1 MEGMAEA
8 RAIVP
13 SARAVPAER
22 EERLHRIMLG
32 VVFFWACAV
41 YVDARHHAYDG
52 FRIESFFIPEHVP
65 LYSGWLAACA
75 VLGIYYLQSA
85 RQGLPFSSRL
95 PSSYWL
101 VALGAIA
108 YGLAGGFDLLWHA
121 TFGFEQN
128 LAVTWSPSHL
138 ALVASHLLVLAGIL
152 RFSLAHRLDGDTR
165 SLIAALPLL
174 IPVAA
179 ILWHAMWTTW
189 YSNPLTADY
198 ASGGALVGQLDAFDH
213 LEYGAWTAAV
223 AGTLGMLW
231 NVAILIPFLIVPLAR
246 WRLPVGSITLVV
258 ALYSVIMAAVVDT
271 WIYLP
276 AFLGGAIL
284 GDVVWAWIRRNGRTD
299 QPLAYTAVGVVV
311 ALAQG
316 IGYFA
321 AVALLPL
328 GILWPVH
335 LWAGVLVMSAAVGG
349 WLAYVAAGSAAAP
362 PAGGSSPTHRVAA

>member
-1 MEGMAEA
+1 MEAIAGV
-8 RAIVP
+8 RAIAA
-13 SARAVPAER
+13 ARAVPAER
-22 EERLHRIMLG
+22 EERLHRIMLA
-32 VVFFWACAV
+32 VVFFWACAT
-41 YVDARHHAYDG
+41 YVDARHHAYAG

-65 LYSGWLAACA
+65 LYAGWLAACA

-85 RQGLPFSSRL
+85 RQRLPLSTRL

-101 VALGAIA
+101 AAVGAIG
-108 YGLAGGFDLLWHA
+108 YGLAGGFDMLWHA
-121 TFGFEQN
+121 MFGFEQN
-128 LAVTWSPSHL
+128 LAATWSPSHL
-138 ALVASHLLVLAGIL
+138 ALLAAKLIVAAGVL
-152 RFSLAHRLDGDTR
+152 RYSLDHRIQDDTS
-165 SLIAALPLL
+165 SLKAALPLL
-174 IPVAA
+174 IPVAV
-179 ILWHAMWTTW
+179 ILWYAMWTTW

-213 LEYGAWTAAV
+213 LEYGAWAAAV

-231 NVAILIPFLIVPLAR
+231 NVAILVPFLIVPVAR

-258 ALYSVIMAAVVDT
+258 ALFSVIMAAVVDT

-284 GDVVWAWIRRNGRTD
+284 GDVVWAWVRRDGRTD
-299 QPLAYTAVGVVV
+299 QPLAYAAIGAVVPVG
-311 ALAQG
+311 QG

-335 LWAGVLVMSAAVGG
+335 LWAGVLVMSAVVGG
-349 WLAYVAAGSAAAP
+349 WLAYLAAGSATP
-362 PAGGSSPTHRVAA
+362 LMSGGLVRDS

>member
-1 MEGMAEA
+1 MEAMAEA
-8 RAIVP
+8 RTVVP
-13 SARAVPAER
+13 SARAVPGER

-32 VVFFWACAV
+32 VVFFWACAI

-52 FRIESFFIPEHVP
+52 FRIESFLIPEHVP

-75 VLGIYYLQSA
+75 VLGIYYLQSV
-85 RQGLPFSSRL
+85 RQGLPLSMRL

-101 VALGAIA
+101 VAVGAIA

-138 ALVASHLLVLAGIL
+138 ALVASKLIVVAGVL
-152 RFSLAHRLDGDTR
+152 RYSLDHRIQDDTS
-165 SLIAALPLL
+165 SLKAALPLL
-174 IPVAA
+174 IPVAV
-179 ILWHAMWTTW
+179 ILWEAMWTTW

-213 LEYGAWTAAV
+213 LEYGAWAAAV

-231 NVAILIPFLIVPLAR
+231 NVAILVPFLIVPLAR

-284 GDVVWAWIRRNGRTD
+284 GDVVWAWVRRSGRTD
-299 QPLAYTAVGVVV
+299 QPLAYAAIGVVV
-311 ALAQG
+311 PLGQG

-328 GILWPVH
+328 GIIWPVH

-349 WLAYVAAGSAAAP
+349 WLGYVATGSAASP
-362 PAGGSSPTHRVAA
+362 SAGS